1 MAQNSVPNQPLRVL
15 AEPNMSAVYKNL
27 GVEFAYP
34 ENWQI
39 TEEHASG
46 WPRGVSLQT
55 PEGGFWLL
63 QVHAAANPRELAAE
77 VLNAMRQEYEEL
89 EAEPVTE
96 LIGDTET
103 IGFDMNFYC
112 LDRLVSARTR
122 SLQLGKVTLL
132 MLFQAEN
139 REFERL
145 EPVAEAMLVSLLRN
159 RRVES

>member
-1 MAQNSVPNQPLRVL
+1 
-15 AEPNMSAVYKNL
+15 MSAVYKNL

-122 SLQLGKVTLL
+122 SMAKPSVSASARL
-132 MLFQAEN
+132 MSSSSGACASQAAP
-139 REFERL
+139 RVVSASQQ
-145 EPVAEAMLVSLLRN
+145 PITCSLLRSN
-159 RRVES
+159 CA